1 MFHLAA
7 GVRTFLAGKKFRL
20 QLRDV
25 QGSVRRGVA
34 ARGSHHLRLRGFLKP
49 RRLRI
54 GRTDYLQSGMA
65 EKSRKSGGR
74 LLSVESRASLA
85 SRISE
90 RTPGGSRQVSSVQ
103 ILVIFNFGV
112 RSGTV
117 YLLED
122 TVGI

>member
-1 MFHLAA
+1 
-7 GVRTFLAGKKFRL
+7 
-20 QLRDV
+20 
-25 QGSVRRGVA
+25 
-34 ARGSHHLRLRGFLKP
+34 
-49 RRLRI
+49 
-54 GRTDYLQSGMA
+54 MA

-103 ILVIFNFGV
+103 IIVIFNFGV

-117 YLLED
+117 YLIED